1 MIGSTLSHFKIT
13 GKLGEGGMGE
23 VYRAEDTS
31 LDREVALK
39 VLPAEL
45 ASDPERLARFE
56 REAKTLAALDHPNIV
71 TIYTVEEAEGVRF
84 LTMQL
89 VDGRQLSE
97 LIPRGGMSV
106 ERLFELAI
114 PLAEALAAA
123 HEKGVIHRDLKPG
136 NIMVTTDG
144 RVKVLDFGLAKLQ
157 PEAAVAATTEARTE
171 ALTGE
176 GRILGTMPYMSPE
189 QLEGKEIDARS
200 DIFSFGAMLYEMAT
214 GVRPFQ
220 GDTSVSLISSIV
232 KDTPQSVD
240 QLKGELPHHLAR
252 IVNRCL
258 EKNPKRRYQSAIDV
272 YNELDALRKEVD
284 SGIVRPSSAEVSA
297 TDVSAAVATPPRP
310 RRWWPV
316 AAAAGAVLVVGLV
329 LWLGR
334 REAPAPEQA
343 VVSSEPVASL
353 EKQTPMIV
361 VLPFE
366 NLGSSEDEYFAD
378 GMTEEITSRLAVV
391 SGLRVISRSS
401 AVQYKENRPPLKQ
414 IGEELGVD
422 YVLEG
427 AVRWARADDGSRVRI
442 TPQLVRVAD
451 DSYLWASSYDRVIE
465 DVFAIQAEIATEVAR
480 ELGLTLLEP
489 ERQEL
494 EARPTENLEAYQA
507 YLRGEHHENLPDYS
521 EENRRQEV
529 EAFQRAVDLD
539 PGFALAQ
546 AALCHAHSFYYRLGY
561 DLTPARRAMAK
572 EAFDRAMALDP
583 DSPRVLFQLGFY
595 HYYIEGDYDAALSKF
610 LAAAEAYPNDGQIL
624 AATAFIWRRQGKFE
638 EGIDRLKQ
646 AFEVSPRDAQIAAL
660 IGEYSMMARDYPQAV
675 EYLDIAIGLAPDNDW
690 SYNVKS
696 HTLLSWRGDLEGSRR
711 VLESLPGIDRGDDG
725 YYWGWSAYLLLNRDF
740 EKLLELLDNV
750 SFESFSSQL
759 VSIPVELDRG
769 ETLRFLGR
777 AEEARVAYEAA
788 RVVLEK
794 ELEERPDD
802 FRLHSALGL
811 AYAGLGRKAEAIAAG
826 KRAVEMQP
834 VEKDAY
840 IGPLQVKHLAVIYSR
855 LGEPDLAV
863 DQLENLL
870 SIPSRTSVEILRL
883 DPVWDPLRDHPRFQ
897 ALLESG

>member
-1 MIGSTLSHFKIT
+1 MIGTTLSHFRIT

-23 VYRAEDTS
+23 VYRAEDTT

-39 VLPAEL
+39 VMPTEL

-71 TIYTVEEAEGVRF
+71 TIYTVEEADGVRF

-89 VDGRQLSE
+89 VDGKQLSE
-97 LIPRGGMSV
+97 LIPRGGMPV
-106 ERLFELAI
+106 DRIFEVAI

-136 NIMVTTDG
+136 NIMVTTDD

-157 PEAAVAATTEARTE
+157 QDTAAVATTEARTE

-200 DIFSFGAMLYEMAT
+200 DIFSFGAVLYEMAT
-214 GVRPFQ
+214 GERPFQ

-240 QLKGELPHHLAR
+240 ALKGELPHHLAR

-284 SGIVRPSSAEVSA
+284 SGVVQPSSAEVSA
-297 TDVSAAVATPPRP
+297 ADVSAVVGPRR

-316 AAAAGAVLVVGLV
+316 AAVAVLVLVAGLA
-329 LWLGR
+329 LWIGR
-334 REAPAPEQA
+334 RQAPVAETAAVAPESAAGVEEQ
-343 VVSSEPVASL
+343 P
-353 EKQTPMIV
+353 PMIV
-361 VLPFE
+361 VLPFQ

-391 SGLRVISRSS
+391 SGLRVISRTS
-401 AVQYKENRPPLKQ
+401 AMQYKESRPPLKQ
-414 IGEELGVD
+414 IGEELGID

-427 AVRWARADDGSRVRI
+427 TVRWARGDGDSRVRI

-451 DSYLWASSYDRVIE
+451 DSHMWASSYDRVIE
-465 DVFAIQAEIATEVAR
+465 DVFAIQSEIASKVVQ

-494 EARPTENLEAYQA
+494 AAQPTENLEAYQA
-507 YLRGEHHENLPDYS
+507 YLRGQFHDNRPDFS
-521 EENRRQEV
+521 EENQRQAV
-529 EAFQRAVDLD
+529 EAYERAVDLD

-546 AALCHAHSFYYRLGY
+546 AALCHAQAFFYRLGY
-561 DLTPARRAMAK
+561 DLTEARRDMAK

-583 DSPRVLFQLGFY
+583 ESPQVLYEVGFY
-595 HYYIEGDYDAALSKF
+595 HYYVEGDYEAALRKF
-610 LAAAEAYPNDGQIL
+610 LAAAEAKPNDGLIL
-624 AATAFIWRRQGKFE
+624 AATAYIWRRQGRFE
-638 EGIDRLKQ
+638 EGIDRLKR
-646 AFEVSPRDAQIAAL
+646 AFAVSPREAQIAAL
-660 IGEYSMMARDYPQAV
+660 IGEYSQQSRNYPQAL
-675 EYLDIAIGLAPDNDW
+675 EYLDIAIGLAP
-690 SYNVKS
+690 YNQWPYRMKVD
-696 HTLLSWRGDLEGSRR
+696 TLLAWRGDLAESRR
-711 VLESLPGIDRGDDG
+711 VLESLTTGTAGEQEQ
-725 YYWGWSAYLLLNRDF
+725 YFGWSSLYRLSRDF
-740 EKLLELLDNV
+740 EKLLELQENA
-750 SFESFSSQL
+750 SFEWVTGQLSSA
-759 VSIPVELDRG
+759 PVELGRA

-777 AEEARVAYEAA
+777 AEPARAALEAA
-788 RVVLEK
+788 RIVLEE
-794 ELEERPDD
+794 ELEQRPDD
-802 FRLHSALGL
+802 FRLHSSLGL

-826 KRAVEMQP
+826 KKAVEMQP

-840 IGPLQVKHLAVIYSR
+840 IGPLQVEHLARIYAQ
-855 LGEPDLAV
+855 LGEADLAV
-863 DQLENLL
+863 DQLDYLL
-870 SIPSRTSVEILRL
+870 SIPSKLSRPLLRL
-883 DPVWDPLRDHPRFQ
+883 DPRWDPLRDHPRFQ

>member
-1 MIGSTLSHFKIT
+1 
-13 GKLGEGGMGE
+13 MGE
-23 VYRAEDTS
+23 VYRAEDTT

-39 VLPAEL
+39 VLPTEL

-71 TIYTVEEAEGVRF
+71 TIYTVEEADGVRF

-89 VDGRQLSE
+89 VDGKQLSE
-97 LIPRGGMSV
+97 LIPRGGMPV
-106 ERLFELAI
+106 ERIFELAI

-123 HEKGVIHRDLKPG
+123 HEKGVVHRDLKPA
-136 NIMVTTDG
+136 NIMVTNDD

-157 PEAAVAATTEARTE
+157 QDTSVVVTTEARTE

-214 GVRPFQ
+214 GERPFQ

-240 QLKGELPHHLAR
+240 ALKGELPHHLAR

-284 SGIVRPSSAEVSA
+284 SGIVQPSSAEVSA
-297 TDVSAAVATPPRP
+297 AEVSAVVGPRR

-316 AAAAGAVLVVGLV
+316 AAVAVVVLVAALALWFSRRQAPSVETAAVAPEAAAG
-329 LWLGR
+329 LG
-334 REAPAPEQA
+334 EQ
-343 VVSSEPVASL
+343 P
-353 EKQTPMIV
+353 PMIV
-361 VLPFE
+361 VLPFQ

-391 SGLRVISRSS
+391 SGLRVISRTS
-401 AVQYKENRPPLKQ
+401 AMQYKESRPPLKQ

-427 AVRWARADDGSRVRI
+427 TVRWARADGDSRVRI

-451 DSYLWASSYDRVIE
+451 DSHMWASSYDRVIE
-465 DVFAIQAEIATEVAR
+465 DVFAIQSEIASKVVQ

-494 EARPTENLEAYQA
+494 ETQPTENLEAYQA
-507 YLRGEHHENLPDYS
+507 YLRGQFHANLPDFS
-521 EENRRQEV
+521 EENRAAEV
-529 EAFQRAVDLD
+529 ESYQRAVDLD

-546 AALCHAHSFYYRLGY
+546 AALCHAHAFFYRLGF
-561 DLTPARRAMAK
+561 DLTEARRAMAK

-583 DSPRVLFQLGFY
+583 ESPQVLFEVGFY
-595 HYYIEGDYDAALSKF
+595 HYYVEQDYEAALGKF
-610 LAAAEAYPNDGQIL
+610 LAAAEANPNDGQTL
-624 AATAFIWRRQGKFE
+624 AAAAFIWRRQGKFE
-638 EGIDRLKQ
+638 EGIERLER
-646 AFEVSPRDAQIAAL
+646 ALELSPRDSQIAAL
-660 IGEYSMMARDYPQAV
+660 IGEYSQQSRNYPQAL
-675 EYLDIAIGLAPDNDW
+675 EYLDIAIGLAPDEAW
-690 SYNVKS
+690 PYRIKA
-696 HTLLSWRGDLEGSRR
+696 HALREWQGDLTQSQR
-711 VLESLPGIDRGDDG
+711 VLESLPTGGEATPDH
-725 YYWGWSAYLLLNRDF
+725 YWGWSDQYRLSRDF
-740 EKLLELLDNV
+740 EKLLELQEAP
-750 SFESFSSQL
+750 SYEWITGQL
-759 VSIPVELDRG
+759 RSAPVELGRA
-769 ETLRFLGR
+769 ETLSFLGR
-777 AEEARVAYEAA
+777 AEPALAAYDAA
-788 RVVLEK
+788 RITLEE

-802 FRLHSALGL
+802 YRLHSSLGL
-811 AYAGLGRKAEAIAAG
+811 AYAGLGRKAEAIAEG
-826 KRAVEMQP
+826 KKAVEMQP

-840 IGPLQVKHLAVIYSR
+840 IGPPQVVNLARIYTQ
-855 LGEPDLAV
+855 LGELDLAV
-863 DQLENLL
+863 DQLDYLL
-870 SIPSRTSVEILRL
+870 SIPSKLSRPLLRL
-883 DPVWDPLRDHPRFQ
+883 DPRWDPLRDHPRFQ
-897 ALLESG
+897 ALLESD

>member
-1 MIGSTLSHFKIT
+1 MIGTNLSHFKIT
-13 GKLGEGGMGE
+13 GKLGAGGMGE
-23 VYRAEDTS
+23 VFRAEDTT

-39 VLPAEL
+39 VLPTEL

-71 TIYTVEEAEGVRF
+71 TIYTVEEADGVRF

-89 VDGRQLSE
+89 VEGKQLSE
-97 LIPRGGMSV
+97 LIPRGGMPV
-106 ERLFELAI
+106 ERIFELGI

-123 HEKGVIHRDLKPG
+123 HEKGVIHRDLKPA
-136 NIMVTTDG
+136 NIMVTTDD

-157 PEAAVAATTEARTE
+157 PDTAVVATTEARTE

-214 GVRPFQ
+214 GERPFQ

-232 KDTPQSVD
+232 KDTPRSVD
-240 QLKGELPHHLAR
+240 ELKGELPHHLAR

-272 YNELDALRKEVD
+272 HIELDALRKEVD
-284 SGIVRPSSAEVSA
+284 SGIVQPSSAEVSA
-297 TDVSAAVATPPRP
+297 ADVSAAVAPRPRP

-329 LWLGR
+329 LWFTR
-334 REAPAPEQA
+334 REAPAPEEA
-343 VVSSEPVASL
+343 VVSPEPAAGL
-353 EKQTPMIV
+353 EKQPPLIV

-401 AVQYKENRPPLKQ
+401 AMQYKESRPPLKQ

-427 AVRWARADDGSRVRI
+427 AVRWARADGGSRVRI
-442 TPQLVRVAD
+442 TPQLVRVSD

-465 DVFAIQAEIATEVAR
+465 DVFAIQSEIAAEVAR

-494 EARPTENLEAYQA
+494 EAKPTDNLEAYQA
-507 YLRGEHHENLPDYS
+507 YLRGEHHANLPDYS

-529 EAFQRAVDLD
+529 EAYQRAVDLD

-546 AALCHAHSFYYRLGY
+546 AALCHAHAFYYRLGL
-561 DLTPARRAMAK
+561 DLTAARRAMSK

-583 DSPRVLFQLGFY
+583 ESPRVLFELGFY
-595 HYYIEGDYDAALSKF
+595 HYYIEGDYDAALDKF
-610 LAAAEAYPNDGQIL
+610 LAAAEAYP
-624 AATAFIWRRQGKFE
+624 
-638 EGIDRLKQ
+638 
-646 AFEVSPRDAQIAAL
+646 
-660 IGEYSMMARDYPQAV
+660 
-675 EYLDIAIGLAPDNDW
+675 
-690 SYNVKS
+690 
-696 HTLLSWRGDLEGSRR
+696 
-711 VLESLPGIDRGDDG
+711 
-725 YYWGWSAYLLLNRDF
+725 
-740 EKLLELLDNV
+740 
-750 SFESFSSQL
+750 
-759 VSIPVELDRG
+759 
-769 ETLRFLGR
+769 
-777 AEEARVAYEAA
+777 
-788 RVVLEK
+788 
-794 ELEERPDD
+794 
-802 FRLHSALGL
+802 
-811 AYAGLGRKAEAIAAG
+811 
-826 KRAVEMQP
+826 
-834 VEKDAY
+834 
-840 IGPLQVKHLAVIYSR
+840 
-855 LGEPDLAV
+855 
-863 DQLENLL
+863 
-870 SIPSRTSVEILRL
+870 
-883 DPVWDPLRDHPRFQ
+883 
-897 ALLESG
+897 

>member
-1 MIGSTLSHFKIT
+1 MIGTTLSHFKIT

-23 VYRAEDTS
+23 VYRAEDTT

-39 VLPAEL
+39 VLPTEL

-89 VDGRQLSE
+89 VDGKQLSE
-97 LIPRGGMSV
+97 LIPRGGMPV

-123 HEKGVIHRDLKPG
+123 HEKGVVHRDLKPG
-136 NIMVTTDG
+136 NIMVTNDD

-157 PEAAVAATTEARTE
+157 QGAVGPATTEARTE

-214 GVRPFQ
+214 GERPFQ

-232 KDTPQSVD
+232 KDTPRSVD
-240 QLKGELPHHLAR
+240 ALNEELPHHLAR

-258 EKNPKRRYQSAIDV
+258 EKSPKRRYQSAIDV

-284 SGIVRPSSAEVSA
+284 SGIVQPSSAAVSAAEVSA
-297 TDVSAAVATPPRP
+297 VVGPPS

-316 AAAAGAVLVVGLV
+316 AAAAAVVLVALLA
-329 LWLGR
+329 LWFSR
-334 REAPAPEQA
+334 REGPSPETAMVSPESAAAPAEQ
-343 VVSSEPVASL
+343 P
-353 EKQTPMIV
+353 PMIV
-361 VLPFE
+361 VLPFQ

-465 DVFAIQAEIATEVAR
+465 DVFAIQSEIASEVAR

-507 YLRGEHHENLPDYS
+507 YLRGEHHANLPDYS

-529 EAFQRAVDLD
+529 ESYQRAVELD

-561 DLTPARRAMAK
+561 DLTAGRRAMAK

-583 DSPRVLFQLGFY
+583 DSPQVLFELGFY
-595 HYYIEGDYDAALSKF
+595 HYYVEADYDAALSKF
-610 LAAAEAYPNDGQIL
+610 LAAAEANPNDGQIL

-638 EGIDRLKQ
+638 EGIDRLKH

-660 IGEYSMMARDYPQAV
+660 IGEYSLQSRDYPQAM

-696 HTLLSWRGDLEGSRR
+696 HTLLAWRGDLAGSRR
-711 VLESLPGIDRGDDG
+711 VLESLPGRDKGDRG
-725 YYWGWSAYLLLNRDF
+725 YYWGWTAHDRLSRDF
-740 EKLLELLDNV
+740 EKLLELQENL
-750 SFESFSSQL
+750 SFEWFTSQL
-759 VSIPVELDRG
+759 ASVPVELNRG
-769 ETLRFLGR
+769 ETLHFLGR
-777 AEEARVAYEAA
+777 AEEARAAYEAA
-788 RVVLEK
+788 RVALEK
-794 ELEERPDD
+794 ELEKRPDD
-802 FRLHSALGL
+802 FRLHSSLGL

-826 KRAVEMQP
+826 RRAVEMLP

-840 IGPLQVKHLAVIYSR
+840 IGPLQVQHLAMIYAQV
-855 LGEPDLAV
+855 GEPDLAV
-863 DQLENLL
+863 DQLDYLL
-870 SIPSRTSVEILRL
+870 SIPSRLSVPMLRL
-883 DPVWDPLRDHPRFQ
+883 DPRWDPLRDDPRFQ
-897 ALLESG
+897 SLLESG